1 MSENFNLKVSPLGSQ
16 DMAFQSI
23 DLVAVEEN
31 NCASQY
37 PRALTAHL
45 ITHCFDPEKSH
56 YDYDGE
62 RY

>member
-1 MSENFNLKVSPLGSQ
+1 
-16 DMAFQSI
+16 MAFQSI

-56 YDYDGE
+56 YDYDDE